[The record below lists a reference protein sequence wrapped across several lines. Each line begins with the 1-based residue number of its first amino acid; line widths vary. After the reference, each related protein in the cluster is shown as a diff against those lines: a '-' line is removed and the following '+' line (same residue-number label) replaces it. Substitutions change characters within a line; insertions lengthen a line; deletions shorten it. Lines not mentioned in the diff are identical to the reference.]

1 MHLGLSW
8 NTGVPKS
15 SKSWMTILVLEP
27 MVTWGS
33 PSLGNLH
40 LMDSENEPQIC
51 PPKKTNGGSIP
62 NKPQWTALIGDGS
75 WWIHENWVLK
85 LRWVLR
91 WVLSI
96 VHHAAHGFLTLD
108 EDFPVPIFN
117 WFKRFS
123 PRSLVCT
130 SPDECEINPSIIPF
144 HPGWFIGIPVLG
156 VL

>member
-1 MHLGLSW
+1 MNHKSAKKKR
-8 NTGVPKS
+8 TVGVYP
-15 SKSWMTILVLEP
+15 T
-27 MVTWGS
+27 
-33 PSLGNLH
+33 NL
-40 LMDSENEPQIC
+40 NEPH
-51 PPKKTNGGSIP
+51 
-62 NKPQWTALIGDGS
+62 IGDGS
-75 WWIHENWVLK
+75 WWIHEHWVLK

-96 VHHAAHGFLTLD
+96 LHHAHGFLTLD

-130 SPDECEINPSIIPF
+130 SPDECEINPSIVPF